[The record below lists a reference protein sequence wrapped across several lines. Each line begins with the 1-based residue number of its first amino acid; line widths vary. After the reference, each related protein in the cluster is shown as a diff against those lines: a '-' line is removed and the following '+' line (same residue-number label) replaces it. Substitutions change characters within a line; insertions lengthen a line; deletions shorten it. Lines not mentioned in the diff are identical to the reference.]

1 MAKRTDIY
9 QSPLE
14 GRYPS
19 KEMLHLFSDDV
30 KFSTWRKLWV
40 ALAEIERELGI
51 DITDEQIQEL
61 KEHIDDIN
69 YEEADAR
76 ERICRH
82 DVMAHVHAYGLLAEK
97 AKGIIH
103 LGATSCYVTDNAD
116 IIIYRD
122 ALRIIKKRLVGVI
135 KLLAD
140 FAEKNESLVT
150 LGYTHYQPAQLT
162 TVGKRAT
169 IWLENFCIN
178 LSEIEFM
185 EGQMKLLGSK
195 GTTGTQESFK
205 ELFKEY
211 FEEDLVPEKC
221 KRMDEMLTEKFGF
234 EACFAVSGQTY
245 PRLLD
250 EMIVD
255 CLKHVSSSCAKFAND
270 IRLLQHDKQLE
281 EPFGKDQ
288 IGSSAMAYKRNPMRS
303 ERIASLARIIP
314 GFSISASITTM
325 TQWLERTLD
334 DSAARRIYMP
344 QSFLTLDA
352 MLIIVGNVSDGLVV
366 YDKIIEKAIKAEL
379 PFMVTEKILMEAV
392 LKGGDR
398 QELHEKIREHSMEA
412 TKSVKLEGGENDLI
426 ERIVADPIFGLKPEE
441 IERVLEPAN
450 LCGIAPQQVE
460 EFISKEVNPIL
471 QEYSEYLTSI
481 NTEVLV

>member
-1 MAKRTDIY
+1 MKRTDIY

-40 ALAEIERELGI
+40 ALAEIEQKLGI
-51 DITDEQIQEL
+51 DITEEQIAQM
-61 KEHIDDIN
+61 KQYVDDIN

-76 ERICRH
+76 ERVCRH
-82 DVMAHVHAYGLLAEK
+82 DVMAHVYAYGLQANK

-122 ALRIIKKRLVGVI
+122 ALRIIQKRLVGVI

-140 FAEKNESLVT
+140 FAEENKSIVT

-169 IWLENFCIN
+169 IWLENFCMN
-178 LSEIEFM
+178 LAEIRFIES
-185 EGQMKLLGSK
+185 QMKLLGSK

-205 ELFKEY
+205 ELFKEN
-211 FEEDLVPEKC
+211 VPEKA
-221 KRMDEMLTEKFGF
+221 KLMDEMLAEKFGF
-234 EACFAVSGQTY
+234 EGCFAVSGQTY

-303 ERIASLARIIP
+303 ERITSLARIIP
-314 GFSISASITTM
+314 GYSIGASITTM

-366 YDKIIEKAIKAEL
+366 YDKIIEKAIKAEI

-392 LKGGDR
+392 IKGGDR
-398 QELHEKIREHSMEA
+398 QELHEKIRQYSMEA
-412 TKSVKLEGGENDLI
+412 TKIVKLEGGENDLMD
-426 ERIVADPIFGLKPEE
+426 RIVADEMFGLGDAE
-441 IERVLEPAN
+441 IEKILKPAD
-450 LCGIAPQQVE
+450 LCGIAPEQVE
-460 EFISKEVNPIL
+460 EFISKEVNPVL
-471 QEYSEYLTSI
+471 QEYAEYLASI

>member
-1 MAKRTDIY
+1 MQKRTDIY

-40 ALAEIERELGI
+40 ALAEIEQELGI

-61 KEHIDDIN
+61 KKHIDDIN

-82 DVMAHVHAYGLLAEK
+82 DVMAHVYAYGLQAEK

-116 IIIYRD
+116 IIIFRD

-135 KLLAD
+135 KLLTD
-140 FAEKNESLVT
+140 FAEKNKTVVT
-150 LGYTHYQPAQLT
+150 LGYTHYQPAQLV

-169 IWLENFCIN
+169 LWIENFCMN
-178 LSEIEFM
+178 LAELKFIES
-185 EGQMKLLGSK
+185 QMKLLGSK

-205 ELFKEY
+205 ELFEQNATK
-211 FEEDLVPEKC
+211 VKV
-221 KRMDEMLTEKFGF
+221 MDKMLAEKFDF
-234 EACFAVSGQTY
+234 ESCFAVSGQTY

-255 CLKHVSSSCAKFAND
+255 CLKHVSSSCAKLAND

-392 LKGGDR
+392 MKGGDR
-398 QELHEKIREHSMEA
+398 QELHEKIRLHSMEA
-412 TKSVKLEGGENDLI
+412 TRVVKLEGGENDLI
-426 ERIVADPIFGLKPEE
+426 DRIVADPIFGLEREE

-471 QEYSEYLTSI
+471 QEYAEYLTSI